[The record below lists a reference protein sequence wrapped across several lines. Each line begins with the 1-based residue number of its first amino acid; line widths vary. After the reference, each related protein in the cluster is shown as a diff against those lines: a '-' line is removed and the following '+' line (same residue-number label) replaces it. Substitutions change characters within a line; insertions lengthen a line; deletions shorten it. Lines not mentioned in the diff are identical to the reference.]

1 MKRTKIILV
10 VTSILLMVTGFGL
23 IHAGTPFI
31 EYLGSAMIGLPAVY
45 LLYLLFIAYKNAP
58 ER

>member
-10 VTSILLMVTGFGL
+10 VISILLMVTGFGL
-23 IHAGTPFI
+23 IHAGTPLI
-31 EYLGSAMIGLPAVY
+31 EYTGSALIGIPAIY
-45 LLYLLFIAYKNAP
+45 LLYLLFLAYKNAP